1 MVAKKLQTNPR
12 ILLTICIAVAGF
24 FISIS
29 HYIFNLIYTVQPT
42 PYLDEIF
49 HIPQATK
56 YFRGLFHEWDSKI
69 TTLPGLYLLSVGVL
83 KPVSWLIGKDICN
96 VYALRITN
104 LTACVANY
112 YLLYTIQTKLQQSRK
127 DVPTLCLDLLSVVNM
142 ASFPVLYFF
151 TFLYYTDTVS
161 IMLVLLTYLLHLEKC
176 NILAAATGLVS
187 IAVRQTNVIWVAF
200 FAAQTVAQILK
211 RQFSIQKRKMIWEM
225 LRHIWKRGVN
235 TFSNFVTALLQEMWG
250 YIIVCFGFLVFIYM
264 NGGIVVGDKSAHEAV

>member
-1 MVAKKLQTNPR
+1 MANWKRHMQCLCSSYYKFDCMCRKL
-12 ILLTICIAVAGF
+12 LLI
-24 FISIS
+24 
-29 HYIFNLIYTVQPT
+29 IYHS
-42 PYLDEIF
+42 D
-49 HIPQATK
+49 
-56 YFRGLFHEWDSKI
+56 KI
-69 TTLPGLYLLSVGVL
+69 TAI
-83 KPVSWLIGKDICN
+83 KK
-96 VYALRITN
+96 
-104 LTACVANY
+104 
-112 YLLYTIQTKLQQSRK
+112 
-127 DVPTLCLDLLSVVNM
+127 DLLSVVNM